1 MERRTRRSPGGVYNP
16 LLTFLGINAAN
27 TSTTSA
33 VRAQPRDFHTGSL
46 RMTVN
51 S

>member
-1 MERRTRRSPGGVYNP
+1 MREEPEGVRVVFITS